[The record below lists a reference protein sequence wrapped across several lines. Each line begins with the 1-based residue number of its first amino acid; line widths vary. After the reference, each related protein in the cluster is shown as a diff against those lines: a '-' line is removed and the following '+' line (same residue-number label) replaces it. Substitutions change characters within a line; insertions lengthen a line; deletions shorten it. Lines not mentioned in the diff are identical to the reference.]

1 MILADASD
9 QNVGKAVVVVIP
21 NGNAHAIEFHIESSA
36 RRHIGESAVP
46 VVVVEAKRGAILFMA
61 GPIGAVDQEDV
72 LPTIAIVIQKSA
84 AGPKG
89 FRQILAAEGSA
100 VVLKLNSSRAGH
112 IGETETRGGR
122 SACLRRQGMQ
132 ASQGRPRCESC
143 HSPQER
149 PAIHGTFTS
158 PARIAYTTNSA
169 VLW

>member
-1 MILADASD
+1 MILTDASD
-9 QNVGKAVVVVIP
+9 QNVGEAVVVVIL
-21 NGNAHAIEFHIESSA
+21 NGNAHAVEFHIEPSA
-36 RRHIGESAVP
+36 CRDVGESAVP

-84 AGPKG
+84 ARPEGL
-89 FRQILAAEGSA
+89 REVLAAEGST

-112 IGETETRGGR
+112 IGETETRGSRG
-122 SACLRRQGMQ
+122 ACLGRQGMQ

-149 PAIHGTFTS
+149 PAIHGTFTN
-158 PARIAYTTNSA
+158 PARIA
-169 VLW
+169 